1 MKKTTKKVAKKVT
14 KKPVKGHEIDTKSS
28 KSPYS
33 AKEMLAVH
41 KLVDTVLSAPANVEP
56 EELKGMVLTVHE
68 NPKNKEVQVLGGI
81 RNISKAN
88 VLKIVLE
95 VLDMSAMDAAILLA
109 QLANMQKGKKK

>member
-1 MKKTTKKVAKKVT
+1 MKKTTKKVT
-14 KKPVKGHEIDTKSS
+14 KKKTSTQSKEIDTTSS

-33 AKEMLAVH
+33 KKEIADVQE
-41 KLVDTVLSAPANVEP
+41 LVNTVLSAPANVDP
-56 EELKGMVLTVHE
+56 EKLKGMVLVVHE

-95 VLDMSAMDAAILLA
+95 VLDMSGMDAAILIA
-109 QLANMQKGKKK
+109 QMAQNKVLSK